1 MQGYSDRTAYLKAS
15 IPDSFT
21 KRDKEFAAGLRVWDI
36 SKPAEP
42 REIGFMPVDGLG
54 LHRLWYVGGRYA
66 YASCHWQSFTDHAL
80 AVIDPAQPPPP
91 QVCARLGAPRRTA
104 CGSETPSSRCRA
116 LAVPKSPRPRP
127 RPKKTIA
134 TKQRTPART
143 TCPRTAPARS
153 RASS

>member
-42 REIGFMPVDGLG
+42 REIAFMPVDGLG

-66 YASCHWQSFTDHAL
+66 YASCHWQGFTDHVL
-80 AVIDPAQPPPP
+80 AIIDMAQPTRPGIVGRWWLPRMHT
-91 QVCARLGAPRRTA
+91 ARG
-104 CGSETPSSRCRA
+104 ETPSWDGKRYA
-116 LAVPKSPRPRP
+116 LHHAIV
-127 RPKKTIA
+127 A
-134 TKQRTPART
+134 GH
-143 TCPRTAPARS
+143 
-153 RASS
+153 